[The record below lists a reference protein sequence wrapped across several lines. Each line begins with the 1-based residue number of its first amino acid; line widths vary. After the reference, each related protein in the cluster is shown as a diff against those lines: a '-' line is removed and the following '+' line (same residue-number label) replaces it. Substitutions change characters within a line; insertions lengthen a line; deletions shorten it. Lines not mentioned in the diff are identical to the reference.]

1 MILNFWIKGE
11 IHLESSNSDIGII
24 LKRAL
29 EHHSQSIS
37 FESTWDKHL
46 NNNRKAIKSKK
57 KTAMILVAVFTFFA
71 IASVAVAGI
80 MRNIDK
86 TNYCFVNDPQV
97 IGKWESVDF
106 VEKIDDF
113 IPGKKSMQDNLYLNA
128 LAFIKQGKVLV
139 SVENGNLAISAFS
152 WTKDKVLNIQE
163 KTASKYIIKKIN
175 GSTYMFFEWKSGD
188 YVFRNMV
195 PYYYVLEKVDSND
208 YSNYQVARIEDKI
221 DFPFINDT
229 QMKGKWES
237 VDFVKTIDSFNPKV
251 SSWMGDLYLTG
262 LSVNENGQLT
272 STTTKGESSSSLT
285 WTKGMII
292 SRENKTASKCEVK
305 EINGTTYM
313 FYEWK
318 SGDYTNRGMTPEYY
332 VLKKIQ

>member
-1 MILNFWIKGE
+1 MKP
-11 IHLESSNSDIGII
+11 SNCDIGII
-24 LKRAL
+24 LERAL
-29 EHHSQSIS
+29 EQHSQTIS
-37 FESTWDKHL
+37 FEPIWNKHL
-46 NNNRKAIKSKK
+46 NNNRKIIKNKK
-57 KTAMILVAVFTFFA
+57 QTVMILVAVFTFFA
-71 IASVAVAGI
+71 ITSVAVAGI

-86 TNYCFVNDPQV
+86 TNYSFVNDPQV

-113 IPGKKSMQDNLYLNA
+113 VPGKKSTQDNLYLSA
-128 LAFIKQGKVLV
+128 LAFIKQGKVLM
-139 SVENGNLAISAFS
+139 SVENGNLAISAFN
-152 WTKDKVLNIQE
+152 WTKDKLLNKQE
-163 KTASKYIIKKIN
+163 KTASEYVIKEIN
-175 GSTYMFFEWKSGD
+175 GTPYMYFEWKSGD
-188 YVFRNMV
+188 YVFRNMK
-195 PYYYVLEKVDSND
+195 PYYYVLKKVDSND
-208 YSNYQVARIEDKI
+208 YSNYQVVHKIEDKI
-221 DFPFINDT
+221 DYPFIDDS

-237 VDFVKTIDSFNPKV
+237 VDFVKTIDSFKPEV

-272 STTTKGESSSSLT
+272 ITTTSGESSSLLT

-292 SRENKTASKCEVK
+292 NRENKTASKCEIK

-332 VLKKIQ
+332 VLKKIP